1 MEMELPAINDKFSNI
16 IDISLK
22 SLQLIKSQITPEQV
36 VLTLVLFVIFKD
48 LFNLKKSLRLYFFK
62 FNQY

>member
-1 MEMELPAINDKFSNI
+1 MPAINDKFSNI